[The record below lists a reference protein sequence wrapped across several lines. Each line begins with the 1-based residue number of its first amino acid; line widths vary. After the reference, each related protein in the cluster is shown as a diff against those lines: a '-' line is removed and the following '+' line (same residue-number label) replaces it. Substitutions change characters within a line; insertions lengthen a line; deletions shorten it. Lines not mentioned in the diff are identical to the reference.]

1 MPWLDHLV
9 ILLTSTTSHWNLNF
23 IVGGTVRA
31 GLSVPNGYDTM
42 IHWYV
47 YQDLF
52 LGIRISATNSGT
64 RCRGPSLRFNIAIS
78 LLFSTVN
85 LTRPSS
91 QISISDIHI
100 RYPYLKTISDI
111 HIRYHIAHIPGFRPI
126 RTTKLAAA
134 LHDGVS
140 TEHTDLSGRWSWF
153 FSLGIFKKGDCFFY
167 IFFTLRSP
175 SIDGIDGVASD
186 HCSLYI
192 LITRRPTI
200 QHAHIPLI

>member
-1 MPWLDHLV
+1 
-9 ILLTSTTSHWNLNF
+9 
-23 IVGGTVRA
+23 
-31 GLSVPNGYDTM
+31 M
-42 IHWYV
+42 IHWHV

-78 LLFSTVN
+78 LLLTTVN

-100 RYPYLKTISDI
+100 RYPYLISISDI
-111 HIRYHIAHIPGFRPI
+111 PIRYHISLIYPAFARSALLSLQPPSTTGCPLDIRICQGADPDFFHIWYSKKEI
-126 RTTKLAAA
+126 
-134 LHDGVS
+134 V
-140 TEHTDLSGRWSWF
+140 F
-153 FSLGIFKKGDCFFY
+153 FF
-167 IFFTLRSP
+167 FFTHRCP
-175 SIDGIDGVASD
+175 RIDGIDGVASD

-200 QHAHIPLI
+200 QHAHIQLI